1 MPVPYVP
8 SSKSRSHSPFP
19 SRESPEH
26 VCPVPPCPQE
36 QLPGNASQ
44 NLPPQKILLATLPTP
59 QSGSP
64 LLFPKLGWSWGRDCH
79 GQVVPRVMLAIGACP
94 AGAVLAGCIP
104 HKMFWWE
111 TGHWLQPLGRGWAA
125 SGMPGP
131 LQHQRPS
138 LFCWRL
144 DFYSGQG
151 TLGQGRAGAPAQS
164 TAVGRGSRL
173 VYISLAVIC
182 INLLRSEPGFPHG
195 QVGRMVVR
203 LDQGALCFGSPPQ
216 PSPAGPAAPGTACF
230 CQAPPSRS
238 IVLPSP
244 FSVSFV
250 NVPNAA
256 EASAT
261 Q

>member
-1 MPVPYVP
+1 MCALSHPVPKSSSQAMLPKTCLLRRSFCP
-8 SSKSRSHSPFP
+8 SHPP
-19 SRESPEH
+19 YTPER
-26 VCPVPPCPQE
+26 
-36 QLPGNASQ
+36 
-44 NLPPQKILLATLPTP
+44 LATPFS
-59 QSGSP
+59 QAG
-64 LLFPKLGWSWGRDCH
+64 LGWSWGRDCH

-151 TLGQGRAGAPAQS
+151 TLGQGRARAPAQS